1 VGLLLAAR
9 LRVGLAA
16 VPAAGRCAEPVGLR
30 RVAPEA
36 AAQPAV
42 SPFAAVRVRI
52 LARVPAARRPAAETA
67 VRVAWPN
74 AEQPVE
80 AARPDAEAAA
90 EVARPDVAA
99 VEAAAQPGAV
109 AEEAGAEL
117 AAAAVQ
123 EVPGEPAEELPSGA
137 PAWAFRQDPLPP
149 FVAQPR
155 LALSARAMGSS
166 SVAWPTG
173 QSWQAEQ
180 FSSLSC
186 ALGPGE
192 NSEVVSWRK
201 TQVKLSNASDE
212 LTSVRPE
219 CGGFQTGT
227 RIYFRGC
234 AVSTRGRSRRIQ
246 SAGSDRSRRRRRG
259 RSRTGRTGQRQ
270 FIRRVAWQFIRPL
283 WLPRLAHG
291 RRNLGIGISRRIF
304 RRWLARPSW
313 LDRRIFWWIGRH
325 RIATLQYAL
334 KN

>member
-1 VGLLLAAR
+1 MELLLAEF

-16 VPAAGRCAEPVGLR
+16 VQAAGRCAEPVGLLLVGLR

-109 AEEAGAEL
+109 AEAAGAEL

-123 EVPGEPAEELPSGA
+123 EVPGEPAEELLSGPAAWPS
-137 PAWAFRQDPLPP
+137 LPP
-149 FVAQPR
+149 SVVVARPR
-155 LALSARAMGSS
+155 LALSARAMESS

-173 QSWQAEQ
+173 QSWQAAQ

-192 NSEVVSWRK
+192 NSEGVCRGGNAGETVAK
-201 TQVKLSNASDE
+201 ASDE

-234 AVSTRGRSRRIQ
+234 AVSTRGRSRRVQ
-246 SAGSDRSRRRRRG
+246 SAGSIRSGCRRRW
-259 RSRTGRTGQRQ
+259 RSRT
-270 FIRRVAWQFIRPL
+270 RRA
-283 WLPRLAHG
+283 AGHG
-291 RRNLGIGISRRIF
+291 
-304 RRWLARPSW
+304 
-313 LDRRIFWWIGRH
+313 
-325 RIATLQYAL
+325 
-334 KN
+334 